1 MATVLYDPCAK
12 GCTATLQLATC
23 SSTCF
28 SKHSLL
34 SSDITE
40 LRLKSVQ
47 NRLQDFVDIWEN
59 LYGMFNLW
67 IFIEFEEGPA
77 YTLHTLACVHIGAEH
92 CTINLHLLL
101 HMSDHVRSFGPLWTH
116 SCFEFEA
123 ANFTLIKKFMAELML
138 RSR

>member
-1 MATVLYDPCAK
+1 MIPVLKDVLPPCNWLHA
-12 GCTATLQLATC
+12 ALLA
-23 SSTCF
+23 SAM
-28 SKHSLL
+28 HSLL

-47 NRLQDFVDIWEN
+47 NRLQDFFDIWED
-59 LYGMFNLW
+59 LYGMFSLW

-77 YTLHTLACVHIGAEH
+77 YTLHTLACVHISAEH

-123 ANFTLIKKFMAELML
+123 ANFTLIKK
-138 RSR
+138 SSWQNSG